1 MRENADMKNSL
12 VMLLKPFI
20 GKKRAM
26 QITTIILV
34 FAGIGY
40 TLFSQYYPEAP
51 EVSAQLTPTPTVYVA
66 SPSATPVPAH
76 GGVFAT
82 VVSVVDG
89 DTIKIEGGEV
99 VRYIG
104 VDTPET
110 VAPNKPVQ
118 CYGKEAS
125 AKNNELVQG
134 KVVELVRDVS
144 QRDKFGRLLRYVW
157 VGDVMV
163 NEYLVKEG
171 YAHVSTYPPDV
182 SYVDTFLAAEKS
194 AREANKG
201 LWSGVC
207 PVVTPTTAPVATPS
221 STVQPTP

>member
-1 MRENADMKNSL
+1 MHMNAGMKNSL
-12 VMLLKPFI
+12 VTLLQPFT
-20 GKKRAM
+20 GKKRAV
-26 QITTIILV
+26 QISTIILLI
-34 FAGIGY
+34 AGIGY
-40 TLFSQYYPEAP
+40 TLFSQYYPTAS
-51 EVSAQLTPTPTVYVA
+51 EVSAQVTPTPTVPVA
-66 SPSATPVPAH
+66 SPSATPLPGH

-125 AKNNELVQG
+125 AKNKELVQG
-134 KVVELVRDVS
+134 QVVELVRDVS

-163 NEYLVKEG
+163 NEYLVREG

-194 AREANKG
+194 AREENKG

-207 PVVTPTTAPVATPS
+207 PVVTPTTATVATPS
-221 STVQPTP
+221 STVLPTP